1 MLVGSLNFRKRR
13 KVVGIRV
20 GTGVDVCVCVGILR
34 RRILA
39 GSFTVSG

>member
-1 MLVGSLNFRKRR
+1 MLVASLKFMKRR

-20 GTGVDVCVCVGILR
+20 GTGVDVCVYEGILR

-39 GSFTVSG
+39 GSLTVSG